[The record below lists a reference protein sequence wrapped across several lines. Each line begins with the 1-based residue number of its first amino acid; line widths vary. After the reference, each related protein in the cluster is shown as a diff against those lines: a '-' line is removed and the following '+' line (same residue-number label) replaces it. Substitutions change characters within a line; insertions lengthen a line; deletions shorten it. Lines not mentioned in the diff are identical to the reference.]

1 MKALGGQQAQRS
13 PQYLKALIGWDIV
26 RKCHTEMRMNERSFI
41 VGDEQELRQ
50 PQNNVFIR
58 DYCRERL
65 EISADDKAH

>member
-13 PQYLKALIGWDIV
+13 PQYLEALVGWDIV

-50 PQNNVFIR
+50 PQNNDHEDRRLVIR
-58 DYCRERL
+58 RNL
-65 EISADDKAH
+65 GMP